1 MNDDDAIVIVAALV
15 KRLGGTVSLT
25 RHEIL
30 AAMDLNL
37 YRSDDLTSFYYD
49 IKFSVEDN
57 TIIQG
62 VLV

>member
-1 MNDDDAIVIVAALV
+1 MNDEEAMVIVAALV
-15 KRLGGTVSLT
+15 KRLGGTVSLN
-25 RHEIL
+25 RHEIM